1 MITRIL
7 DGAFRTSLLLFLLGG
22 AIVVATQAVGLV
34 GGNGPLVEGAV
45 TWVGTPTYVLAG
57 LAGLLGF
64 VLSYL
69 KGWDT
74 SD

>member
-1 MITRIL
+1 MTRIL
-7 DGAFRTSLLLFLLGG
+7 DGAFRATLALFLLGG
-22 AIVVATQAVGLV
+22 AIVVATQAVGLAV
-34 GGNGPLVEGAV
+34 GGGGLVEGAV
-45 TWVGTPTYVLAG
+45 TWVGTPTFVLAG
-57 LAGLLGF
+57 VCGLLGF

>member
-1 MITRIL
+1 MVTRIL
-7 DGAFRTSLLLFLLGG
+7 DGAFRASLALFVLGG
-22 AIVVATQAVGLV
+22 VLVVLAQLAGLV
-34 GGNGPLVEGAV
+34 TGGSALITGAV

-57 LAGLLGF
+57 VCGLLGF